1 MTKSRIVAAGK
12 LSTNQKTLLMMR
24 PFMHLGKKRRDS
36 AFTLIELLVVIAII
50 GVLIALLLPAV
61 QAARAAARRIQCTN
75 NLKQIGLG
83 LLNFENSQGYLP
95 TDAIGPYIDGS
106 LYAQGWM
113 TFILPQI
120 EQSTLYNA
128 MNLNANWYDP
138 ANQTVVNTKI
148 NAFVC
153 PAAVNDH
160 TVSGMIDDLSY
171 NPPPGTLPISAAT
184 SDYPARPSRNRM
196 TAPVND
202 ERRNFGAFYN
212 FRVDQALGNLRT
224 PRRFLTL
231 VEQASGPSTRP
242 SIRPTGC
249 PPPADSRGIFTSA
262 PYPPP
267 TVPVLGYPLQRLRA
281 SSFSVDRFRLLPR
294 SI

>member
-1 MTKSRIVAAGK
+1 
-12 LSTNQKTLLMMR
+12 
-24 PFMHLGKKRRDS
+24 MHLGKKRRDS
-36 AFTLIELLVVIAII
+36 AFTLIVLLVVIAII

-83 LLNFENSQGYLP
+83 LLNFENPQGYLP
-95 TDAIGPYIDGS
+95 TDAIGPYIDGR

-153 PAAVNDH
+153 PSAVNDH

-184 SDYPARPSRNRM
+184 SDYTGIWSVDTSLYTANRM
-196 TAPVND
+196 PPRPTQGASSPRHLTRHQLYPCWAIPFKDCVHPVFPLT
-202 ERRNFGAFYN
+202 NFGCC
-212 FRVDQALGNLRT
+212 R
-224 PRRFLTL
+224 
-231 VEQASGPSTRP
+231 
-242 SIRPTGC
+242 
-249 PPPADSRGIFTSA
+249 
-262 PYPPP
+262 
-267 TVPVLGYPLQRLRA
+267 
-281 SSFSVDRFRLLPR
+281 DRSDCL
-294 SI
+294 S